1 MKTPLAK
8 PGEIAPRWY
17 VVDARKETLGR
28 AAARIA
34 QLLQGKDRAT
44 WTPHVDT
51 GAFVVV
57 VNAASVGVTGK
68 KETDKV
74 YQWYTGYPG
83 GRKTRTLAQM
93 RQRRPEEIVRVAVKR
108 MLPKSRLGRKMLGKL
123 KVYAGPEHPH
133 AAQKPEPIGFG
144 SGRRG

>member
-8 PGEIAPRWY
+8 PGEIAHRWY
-17 VVDARKETLGR
+17 LVDAGKETLGR

-34 QLLQGKDRAT
+34 QILQGKDRPT

-51 GAFVVV
+51 GAYVVV
-57 VNAASVGVTGK
+57 VNAANVGVSGK
-68 KETDKV
+68 KETAKE

-93 RQRRPEEIVRVAVKR
+93 RANKPEDVVRIAVRR
-108 MLPKSRLGRKMLGKL
+108 MLPKTRLGKSMLGKL
-123 KVYAGPEHPH
+123 KVYAGSEHPH

-144 SGRRG
+144 TGRS